1 MGIFSRMSD
10 IINANINA
18 MLDKAEDPQKMI
30 RLIIQEMEDTLVEV
44 RSSSV
49 RVLAERKAAGRRLE
63 QLEAEA
69 RAWEG
74 KARLAIGK
82 GRDDLARAALQERH
96 EIEDEVDAVGRE
108 LAATDEHIER
118 LNDEIAKLQAKLN
131 DAKAKK
137 KALLIRSQT
146 VESRIKV
153 RRQVNRDALDG
164 AFARFEHF
172 ERRMDNLESQL
183 DAMDLGREAAPSL
196 AAEIDALAEDEKISA
211 ELERLKSEL
220 GAGTAPSP
228 NIGPNTG
235 S

>member
-82 GRDDLARAALQERH
+82 GREDLARAALQEKH

-196 AAEIDALAEDEKISA
+196 VAEIDALAEDEKISA

-220 GAGTAPSP
+220 GAGAAPAADRD
-228 NIGPNTG
+228 
-235 S
+235 